1 MQVDLILWPS
11 KEILSC
17 GHLDVSR
24 GLVSVDRRFMLC
36 LSRMILRS
44 SSFCLEV
51 SCWSTAHFVLLLS
64 SSCSNSFALRRCFGW
79 RQAWRLCR
87 RARSHG
93 ALKSAA
99 SLAQLRLPASYGS
112 IADSPV
118 FALVKTR
125 YHCISSHTCARD
137 LDLTDKEPWWDK
149 GGYSGR

>member
-1 MQVDLILWPS
+1 
-11 KEILSC
+11 
-17 GHLDVSR
+17 
-24 GLVSVDRRFMLC
+24 
-36 LSRMILRS
+36 MILRS

-51 SCWSTAHFVLLLS
+51 SCWSTAHFFLLLS

-112 IADSPV
+112 IAEVSELILLDSRG
-118 FALVKTR
+118 KNK
-125 YHCISSHTCARD
+125 ISLHFESHV
-137 LDLTDKEPWWDK
+137 
-149 GGYSGR
+149 